1 MGWYG
6 VVSRSKENSSDMR
19 LREHDLPL
27 TRERALMSGCQDD
40 WKKLAAASRKREV
53 GTGRNELRPVAR
65 TMRLLASFRSDV
77 SE

>member
-1 MGWYG
+1 
-6 VVSRSKENSSDMR
+6 MR

-40 WKKLAAASRKREV
+40 WKLAATSRIR
-53 GTGRNELRPVAR
+53 GGRNELRPVAR
-65 TMRLLASFRSDV
+65 TMRLWASFRSDV